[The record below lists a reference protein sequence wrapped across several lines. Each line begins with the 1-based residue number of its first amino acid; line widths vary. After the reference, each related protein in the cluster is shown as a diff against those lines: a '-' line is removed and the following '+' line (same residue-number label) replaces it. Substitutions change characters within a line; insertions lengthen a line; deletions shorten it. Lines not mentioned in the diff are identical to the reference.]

1 MSSPLDD
8 LRRIL
13 ADRYDVVREVGRGG
27 MATVY
32 LAHAHADG
40 RAVAVKVLNP
50 DLAGSVGAERFL
62 REIRIAEQLQH
73 PGILA
78 LLDSGNR
85 EGVTYYVMPFV
96 EGESLREKLTRE
108 GSLPIEE
115 AVRLA
120 IETGEALEYAH
131 TRGIVHRDI
140 KPENLLLANGKVAV
154 SDFGIA
160 RAVDQAGS
168 DKLTETGLAVGTPT
182 YMSPEQ
188 WMGDKIDGR
197 VDQYALGCVLF
208 EMLVGEPPFS
218 GPSPHVVMARH
229 SMEPVPSMRVARA
242 TIAPALEDVVRRALS
257 KVAAD
262 RFATADEFVAALR
275 SVRHEATRAEMA
287 PGAVAAA
294 LNTPPPIRVAPRRRM
309 IAWPAAALALAVVV
323 LGGYW
328 WKGGAASGRD
338 AKTRVVVLPFRNVG
352 APADMYFSDGLTEEI
367 TSRLSSVN
375 ALGVIARTSASQY
388 RNSDKSVKQ
397 IGSELDVRYVL
408 EGSVRWNRKATAGQG
423 VRITVRLIDV
433 EDDTPLWSDTRSFDM
448 EEVFTV
454 EANVAE
460 EVVKAL
466 SLAVLEPER
475 LRLTARPTDNVTAYD
490 FLLRGNSYYNRSWA
504 KSDVDSAAMMYEQ
517 ATLADPE
524 FALAWAQ
531 LGKTHAWIYR
541 LGFDETAER
550 LARAR
555 EAIDKAIALDPNL
568 PETHIAQ
575 GLFFYWG
582 EWEFEK
588 AITELTKARQIQP
601 SNAWVHLQL
610 GNVRRRQ
617 GLWAE
622 AVRAYEEAGR
632 YDPRFHVIWFN
643 IAHLRMHVRQSAQ
656 VEEYLDRTITLQP
669 KFLDAYL
676 LKTGL
681 QLGEF
686 GNLDRARQLFDSA
699 AIVIPPNTWRPLAGY
714 WLNGAMRTYKTAEE
728 RLRMAVAGNYGLD
741 STMVLLV
748 RAEAL
753 AELGRAAPA
762 KATLDSAITALEAVY
777 VRTPKADWLSGALAV
792 AYAHAGRREDAL
804 MAAKRARTLQA
815 DALDGPTWIFNEARV
830 MLLVGDTAG
839 AITNLGTVLS
849 IPSGVSVADLK
860 HDPAFAP
867 LRNNPQFKALLAKGS
882 PPPPTF

>member
-13 ADRYDVVREVGRGG
+13 ADQYDVVREVGRGG

-78 LLDSGNR
+78 LLDSGSR
-85 EGVTYYVMPFV
+85 DGVTYYVMPFV
-96 EGESLREKLTRE
+96 DGESLREKLMRE
-108 GSLPIEE
+108 GPLPIAE
-115 AVRLA
+115 AVRIA
-120 IETGEALEYAH
+120 IETGEALQYAH
-131 TRGIVHRDI
+131 VRGIVHRDI
-140 KPENLLLANGKVAV
+140 KPENLLFANGKVAV

-168 DKLTETGLAVGTPT
+168 EKLTETGLAIGTPT

-208 EMLVGEPPFS
+208 EMLVGEPPFT

-242 TIAPALEDVVRRALS
+242 TIAPALEEVVRRALS
-257 KVAAD
+257 KTAAD
-262 RFATADEFVAALR
+262 RFATAEDFVAAMR
-275 SVRHEATRAEMA
+275 AARHEATRAEMA
-287 PGAVAAA
+287 PGAVAAT
-294 LNTPPPIRVAPRRRM
+294 LNTPPPIRVPPRRPA
-309 IAWPAAALALAVVV
+309 IAWATTALAFAVVV
-323 LGGYW
+323 IGGYW
-328 WKGGAASGRD
+328 WKGGAGSGRD
-338 AKTRVVVLPFRNVG
+338 DKTRVVVLPIRNVG
-352 APADMYFSDGLTEEI
+352 APEDLYFSDGLTEEI

-423 VRITVRLIDV
+423 VRITLRLIDV
-433 EDDTPLWSDTRSFDM
+433 EDDTPLWSDTRNFDM
-448 EEVFTV
+448 EEVFAV

-460 EVVKAL
+460 AVVKAL

-475 LRLTARPTDNVTAYD
+475 LRLTARPTDNVSAYD
-490 FLLRGNSYYNRSWA
+490 YLLRGNSYYNRSWE
-504 KSDVDSAAMMYEQ
+504 KRDVDSAAMMYEL
-517 ATLADPE
+517 ATEADPK

-541 LGFDETAER
+541 LDFDATPER

-555 EAIDKAIALDPNL
+555 AAIDKAIALDPNL

-575 GLFFYWG
+575 GLYFYWG

-588 AITELTKARQIQP
+588 AITELNKARSIQP

-622 AVRAYEEAGR
+622 AVKAYEEAGR

-643 IAHLRMHVRQSAQ
+643 IAHLRTHVRQGVQ
-656 VEEYLDRTITLQP
+656 VDEYLDRTLTLQP

-676 LKTGL
+676 LKSAH
-681 QLGEF
+681 QLGEY
-686 GNLDRARQLFDSA
+686 GNPARARAILDSA
-699 AIVIPPNTWRPLAGY
+699 AVLIPPNTWRLLAGY
-714 WLNGAMRTYKTAEE
+714 WLNSGVRTLMSPEE

-748 RAEAL
+748 RGEAL
-753 AELGRAAPA
+753 TELGRTVPA
-762 KATLDSAITALEAVY
+762 KATIDSAIKALESVY
-777 VRTPKADWLSGALAV
+777 ARTPKADWVSGALGV
-792 AYAHAGRREDAL
+792 AYALAGRREDAL
-804 MAAKRARTLQA
+804 TAAKRARTLQP

-830 MLLVGDTAG
+830 MLLVGDTTG
-839 AITNLGTVLS
+839 AINNLGTVLS
-849 IPSGVSVADLK
+849 IPSGIRATGLK
-860 HDPAFAP
+860 QDPAFAS
-867 LRNNPQFKALLAKGS
+867 LRDNPQFKALLAKGS